1 MSRVVDLFCSRR
13 VPQVAVLALMSIGFA
28 GCSADM
34 STRFADNPFNSRS
47 DTTGSVRGG
56 PYAAPTPQVQRQ
68 ELPQYHRPQPQQQS
82 YTSSSLPPPV
92 SAPQSYPS
100 YPSSTGTSGGGRGVS
115 SYDPPARP
123 RIESTGTVA
132 PRSVAAAPA
141 PQAAPSHGNGTTI
154 IVGTSDTLEGLSR
167 RYNVS
172 SAEILRANGYKGPRV
187 LRPGQQLIIPSRQIA
202 QAQPAPV
209 AAAPAPKV
217 AAVAPAPAAAGM
229 HYVNRG
235 DTLMSIARRNNVSV
249 AELARANRIAP
260 TAQLKVGS
268 KIVVP
273 AGKVA
278 AVAPA
283 PAVKG
288 APPAQLGT
296 TAPSAAP
303 AARPAPV
310 QVAQVPAEPVQKA
323 RLANAVETPAAAV
336 EAAPSPVKS
345 AEATGAL
352 PTFRWPVRGRVVTA
366 YGAKTNG
373 KANDGI
379 NVAVPEGTPVKAAED
394 GVVAYAGNELKG
406 YGNLVLVRHSNG
418 YVTAYAHA
426 SELLVKRGETIKR
439 GQTIA
444 KSGQSGEAGSPQ
456 LHFEIRKGST
466 PVDPLKFLNGA

>member
-47 DTTGSVRGG
+47 ETTGSVRA
-56 PYAAPTPQVQRQ
+56 PYAAPTPRVERQ
-68 ELPQYHRPQPQQQS
+68 ELPQYRRPQPEQQS

-92 SAPQSYPS
+92 SAPQTYPS
-100 YPSSTGTSGGGRGVS
+100 YPSTSGVSGGGRGVS
-115 SYDPPARP
+115 SYEPPARP

-141 PQAAPSHGNGTTI
+141 PHAAPAHNHGTTI

-167 RYNVS
+167 RYHVS
-172 SAEILRANGYKGPRV
+172 TAEILRANGYKGPRA
-187 LRPGQQLIIPSRQIA
+187 LRPGQQLVIPARQTA
-202 QAQPAPV
+202 HAQPAPAPAPVAQPKV
-209 AAAPAPKV
+209 AAAPAPTT
-217 AAVAPAPAAAGM
+217 ASGT

-235 DTLMSIARRNNVSV
+235 DTLMSIARRNHISV
-249 AELARANRIAP
+249 AELARANRISPSAP
-260 TAQLKVGS
+260 LKIGTR
-268 KIVVP
+268 IVVP
-273 AGKVA
+273 GRKVA
-278 AVAPA
+278 AAA
-283 PAVKG
+283 PAVMG
-288 APPAQLGT
+288 APPAPLGA

-303 AARPAPV
+303 AKPAPV
-310 QVAQVPAEPVQKA
+310 HVAQAPTEPVQKA

-336 EAAPSPVKS
+336 EAAPSPVKA

-373 KANDGI
+373 KVNDGI

-426 SELLVKRGETIKR
+426 SQLLVKRGETIKR

-444 KSGQSGEAGSPQ
+444 KSGQTGEAGSPQ